1 MKHEKSRPVFRGG
14 LNRLRAQFL
23 GQLNPLLNPFAFWS
37 GMGILRISL
46 KSTDKKQK
54 SRKS

>member
-14 LNRLRAQFL
+14 LNRLRAQLL

-46 KSTDKKQK
+46 KSTDEKQK
-54 SRKS
+54 ERL